1 LATLLD
7 IDGEALSQAFGRRPA
22 AVRHNLVDHP
32 LLTVEAIARLADRLP
47 EAQIEQNVGN
57 LPTVVASGEVERSE
71 LPPGDIARGIEANG
85 CWMVLKNI
93 EADAEYG
100 RLLDDSL
107 DEVAAVIG
115 PREGGMTLR
124 EGFIFLSA
132 PGSVTPSHTDPEHNL
147 LLQVRGTKD
156 MNLGEFPDGT
166 TRQLVLENS
175 RHRNIEWEPHRP
187 QTFALGPGDGVYVP
201 VHAPHWVKN
210 GETVSVSLSITF
222 QTPVSRR
229 AARVHS
235 LNGRIRRLGIA
246 PRPPG
251 YHFGTDRAKES
262 VHRSLS
268 RLKSSA

>member
-1 LATLLD
+1 
-7 IDGEALSQAFGRRPA
+7 
-22 AVRHNLVDHP
+22 
-32 LLTVEAIARLADRLP
+32 
-47 EAQIEQNVGN
+47 
-57 LPTVVASGEVERSE
+57 
-71 LPPGDIARGIEANG
+71 
-85 CWMVLKNI
+85 
-93 EADAEYG
+93 
-100 RLLDDSL
+100 
-107 DEVAAVIG
+107 
-115 PREGGMTLR
+115 
-124 EGFIFLSA
+124 
-132 PGSVTPSHTDPEHNL
+132 
-147 LLQVRGTKD
+147 